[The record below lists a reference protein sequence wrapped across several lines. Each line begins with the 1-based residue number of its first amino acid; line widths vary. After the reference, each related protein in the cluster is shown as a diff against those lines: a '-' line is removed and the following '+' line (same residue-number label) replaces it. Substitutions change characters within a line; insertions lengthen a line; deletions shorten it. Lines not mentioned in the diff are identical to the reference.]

1 MKLKSESVGTEE
13 RGIKLALEVSSAKNH
28 FVLNRGQSTH
38 TIQSETNGGVFVFF
52 GGLKSKLP
60 FSNSLS
66 PFALLLISSL
76 RFVSPFFFFIM

>member
-38 TIQSETNGGVFVFF
+38 TIH
-52 GGLKSKLP
+52 
-60 FSNSLS
+60 NSLKRTEE
-66 PFALLLISSL
+66 FLSSL
-76 RFVSPFFFFIM
+76 GV